1 MGGEWV
7 TGRERDRAASL
18 RSRAVSRGGGGVRPH
33 PAERRVALVPAVLLG
48 QGLAA
53 LAEGGLLENLAVTRA
68 RKHVRL

>member
-1 MGGEWV
+1 MN
-7 TGRERDRAASL
+7 GRERDKAASF
-18 RSRAVSRGGGGVRPH
+18 RARAVSTGGGGGVRPH